1 MVVVFEKSISN
12 SLHIKKIRMYKAKM
26 ESQKKK
32 NLHIFRVMYIQLLN
46 LPSVAAN
53 KTNPTTSSSYL
64 TLTETKKKIEN
75 NIVIT

>member
-1 MVVVFEKSISN
+1 MVVVFEKNISN

-46 LPSVAAN
+46 LPSAAAIR
-53 KTNPTTSSSYL
+53 PTQPLYL
-64 TLTETKKKIEN
+64 TLTEIKKKLK
-75 NIVIT
+75 IT